1 MSIIFSFVDSFVF
14 LRERIVKMRVEE
26 LDTPTLT
33 IDLDAL
39 EENLDRYQRY
49 YNEHGIGL
57 RPHIK
62 THKTLAIA
70 AMQME
75 KGAIGLTC
83 QKVGEAEVMVSG
95 GLAVDILIPF
105 NIIGK
110 RKLERLVA
118 LATQT
123 RLTVAADSAYTIEG
137 LADAVA
143 GTGATLG
150 VIVEVECGMN
160 RTGVQT
166 PEAAVEL
173 AKMIDK
179 APGLELRGFMG
190 YPTPPESRPVIQ
202 ETIHLFDKAGLAHP
216 IVSGGSTRHAFDAHQ
231 IPELTE
237 YRIGEYPTGGE
248 GHLRA
253 GRHTVEQ
260 CALRVQATVISKP
273 TADRVILDAG
283 SKTMS
288 ASTLQTPEG
297 TSMGYLV
304 EYPEARYYS
313 SSEEHG
319 HVDVSACAKKPE
331 IGERVQVLPVHPC
344 PCVNEHDEMVAVRN
358 GTVQAVWPIYARGK
372 IR

>member
-1 MSIIFSFVDSFVF
+1 
-14 LRERIVKMRVEE
+14 MRVEE

-49 YNEHGIGL
+49 YTEHGIGL

-62 THKTLAIA
+62 THKTLALA
-70 AMQME
+70 AMQMA

-95 GLAVDILIPF
+95 GLTVDILIPF
-105 NIIGK
+105 NILG
-110 RKLERLVA
+110 RAKLERLMA
-118 LATQT
+118 LTT
-123 RLTVAADSAYTIEG
+123 RTRMTVAADSAYTVEG
-137 LADAVA
+137 LSAAAVA
-143 GTGATLG
+143 AGTTIG

-160 RTGVQT
+160 RTGVAT
-166 PEAAVEL
+166 PAGATDL
-173 AKMIDK
+173 AKLIDRL
-179 APGLELRGFMG
+179 PGLELRGFMG
-190 YPTPPESRPVIQ
+190 YPTGPDARPVIQ
-202 ETIHLFDKAGLAHP
+202 ETIHLFDQAGLSRE
-216 IVSGGSTRHAFDAHQ
+216 IISGGSTRHALEAHL

-273 TADRVILDAG
+273 TEDRVILDAG

-288 ASTLQTPEG
+288 ASTLQTPHG
-297 TSMGYLV
+297 TSMGYIV
-304 EYPEARYYS
+304 EYPEARFYGC
-313 SSEEHG
+313 SEEHG
-319 HVDVSACAKKPE
+319 HVDVSACAVKPQ

-344 PCVNEHDEMVAVRN
+344 PCVNEHDEMVAVRK
-358 GTVQAVWPIYARGK
+358 GVVEAVWPIYARGK

>member
-1 MSIIFSFVDSFVF
+1 
-14 LRERIVKMRVEE
+14 MRVDE

-49 YNEHGIGL
+49 YTEHGIGL

-70 AMQME
+70 AKQMA

-83 QKVGEAEVMVSG
+83 QKIGEAEVMVSG

-110 RKLERLVA
+110 IKMERLKA

-123 RLTVAADSAYTIEG
+123 RLTVAADSAYTIAG
-137 LADAVA
+137 LADAFADASAKV
-143 GTGATLG
+143 G

-160 RTGVQT
+160 RTGVQSA
-166 PEAAVEL
+166 EQALEL
-173 AKMIDK
+173 AKQIDK
-179 APGLELRGFMG
+179 AKGLELRGFMG
-190 YPTPPESRPVIQ
+190 YPTPPESREIIQ
-202 ETIHLFDKAGLAHP
+202 ETIALFDKAGLSRE
-216 IVSGGSTRHAFDAHQ
+216 IVSGGSTRHAFEAHL

-273 TADRVILDAG
+273 TADRIILDTG

-288 ASTLQTPEG
+288 ASTFQAPHG
-297 TSMGYLV
+297 TSMGYIV
-304 EYPEARYYS
+304 QYPDARFYG

-331 IGERVQVLPVHPC
+331 IGERVEVLPVHPC

-358 GTVQAVWPIYARGK
+358 GVVEAVWPIYARGK
-372 IR
+372 VR

>member
-1 MSIIFSFVDSFVF
+1 
-14 LRERIVKMRVEE
+14 MRVAD

-39 EENLDRYQRY
+39 EENLDRYHRY
-49 YNEHGIGL
+49 YTEHGIGL

-70 AMQME
+70 KKQMA

-83 QKVGEAEVMVSG
+83 QKIGEAEVMVSG
-95 GLAVDILIPF
+95 GLDVDILIPF
-105 NIIGK
+105 NLIGK
-110 RKLERLVA
+110 TKMERLIG
-118 LATQT
+118 LAKQT
-123 RLTVAADSAYTIEG
+123 RMTVAADSAYTI
-137 LADAVA
+137 A
-143 GTGATLG
+143 GYAEAFANAGVKLG
-150 VIVEVECGMN
+150 VIVEVECGMD

-166 PEAAVEL
+166 PEQALEL
-173 AKMIDK
+173 AKLIDK

-202 ETIHLFDKAGLAHP
+202 ETIALFDQAGLSRE
-216 IVSGGSTRHAFDAHQ
+216 IVSGGSTRFAMQAHL

-237 YRIGEYPTGGE
+237 YRIGEYPVGGE
-248 GHLRA
+248 GHFRA
-253 GRHTVEQ
+253 GRHTIEQ

-273 TADRVILDAG
+273 TSDRIILDAG

-288 ASTLQTPEG
+288 ASTIQAPHG

-304 EYPEARYYS
+304 QYPEARFYGA
-313 SSEEHG
+313 SEEHG
-319 HVDVSACAKKPE
+319 HVDVSACEKKPE
-331 IGERVQVLPVHPC
+331 IGERVEVLPVHPC

-358 GTVQAVWPIYARGK
+358 GLVEAVWPIYARGK

>member
-1 MSIIFSFVDSFVF
+1 
-14 LRERIVKMRVEE
+14 MRVED

-33 IDLDAL
+33 IDVDAL

-49 YNEHGIGL
+49 YTEHGIGL

-70 AMQME
+70 AKQMA

-83 QKVGEAEVMVSG
+83 QKIGEAEVMVSG

-105 NIIGK
+105 NIVGK
-110 RKLERLVA
+110 TKMDRLTA

-123 RLTVAADSAYTIEG
+123 RLTVAADSAYTVQG
-137 LADAVA
+137 LADAA
-143 GTGATLG
+143 GKAGVKFG
-150 VIVEVECGMN
+150 VIIEIECGMN

-166 PEAAVEL
+166 PQEAVEL
-173 AKMIDK
+173 AKLVDK
-179 APGLELRGFMG
+179 AKGLELRGMMG
-190 YPTPPESRPVIQ
+190 YPTPPEAREILQ
-202 ETIHLFDKAGLAHP
+202 ETIALFDKAGLSHE
-216 IVSGGSTRHAFDAHQ
+216 IVSG
-231 IPELTE
+231 
-237 YRIGEYPTGGE
+237 YRIGEYPAGGE

-273 TADRVILDAG
+273 TADRVILDVG

-288 ASTLQTPEG
+288 ASTYQAPHG
-297 TSMGYLV
+297 TSMGYIV
-304 EYPEARYYS
+304 QYPDARFYNC
-313 SSEEHG
+313 SEEHG

-331 IGERVQVLPVHPC
+331 IGERVEVLPVHPC

-358 GTVQAVWPIYARGK
+358 GVVEAVWPIYARGK
-372 IR
+372 VR